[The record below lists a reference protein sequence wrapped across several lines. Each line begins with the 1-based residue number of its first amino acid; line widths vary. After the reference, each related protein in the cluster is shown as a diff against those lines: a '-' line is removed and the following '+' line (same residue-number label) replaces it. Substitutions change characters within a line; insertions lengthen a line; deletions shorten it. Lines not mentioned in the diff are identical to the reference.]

1 MNILDWR
8 KALNIQIGVFCHHD
22 LERKMWNKKI
32 QKVFVVG
39 GKPMIE
45 SLVENVVTAKYFMQ
59 ESKYAVVG
67 TLRQIRKISNAAE
80 VF

>member
-1 MNILDWR
+1 
-8 KALNIQIGVFCHHD
+8 
-22 LERKMWNKKI
+22 MWNKKI